1 LGVAQPL
8 SCHLFFF
15 LNFFKKISIFIYFI
29 KMDMSVPCVAI
40 KMATRGADV
49 AFDGIC

>member
-1 LGVAQPL
+1 VHVDATCRHVA
-8 SCHLFFF
+8 
-15 LNFFKKISIFIYFI
+15 N
-29 KMDMSVPCVAI
+29 